1 MIYPEI
7 AALLLEQVT
16 ANLARSRELNAR
28 IGLIT
33 EQVRAM
39 FLPRAR
45 GTITHAIA
53 PVLPAHGSPYRALAT
68 SPIPA
73 ELPARRWARLLCP
86 VVGHAWLVRATSDR
100 AITMAGFHPL
110 AGCLADCRRCGKRW
124 NDLPSACHICGEVDR
139 CDAGLH
145 S

>member
-1 MIYPEI
+1 MIYLNV
-7 AALLLEQVT
+7 ASLVLEQAT
-16 ANLARSRELNAR
+16 ATRERVRELRCKIDRLARTVYDMDR
-28 IGLIT
+28 
-33 EQVRAM
+33 
-39 FLPRAR
+39 PRLR
-45 GTITHAIA
+45 GTITHAVA
-53 PVLPAHGSPYRALAT
+53 PALHAKGSPYRALAA

-86 VVGHAWLVRATSDR
+86 VIGHAWLVRATSDR

-110 AGCLADCRRCGKRW
+110 AGLLADCRRCGKRW
-124 NDLPSACHICGEVDR
+124 DDLPSACHICGETDR